1 MDQKPIVIVSIKKSF
16 SAGFTLEIFRA
27 ASEYYTHK
35 KVYDLS
41 YNIFYQ
47 WTKSVHAPVRYWVK
61 MKLRIR
67 DRVIKAWFEDPTG
80 SVLPMHVAS
89 FSEN

>member
-35 KVYDLS
+35 KVYDLNIF
-41 YNIFYQ
+41 NIFYQ
-47 WTKSVHAPVRYWVK
+47 STKSVHAPVRYWVK

-67 DRVIKAWFEDPTG
+67 NCVI
-80 SVLPMHVAS
+80 
-89 FSEN
+89 

>member
-1 MDQKPIVIVSIKKSF
+1 MWFFYNEMDQKPIVIVSIKKSF

-41 YNIFYQ
+41 YDIFL
-47 WTKSVHAPVRYWVK
+47 PVDK
-61 MKLRIR
+61 KCPCPCKILGKNEIKNKKLC
-67 DRVIKAWFEDPTG
+67 D
-80 SVLPMHVAS
+80 
-89 FSEN
+89 